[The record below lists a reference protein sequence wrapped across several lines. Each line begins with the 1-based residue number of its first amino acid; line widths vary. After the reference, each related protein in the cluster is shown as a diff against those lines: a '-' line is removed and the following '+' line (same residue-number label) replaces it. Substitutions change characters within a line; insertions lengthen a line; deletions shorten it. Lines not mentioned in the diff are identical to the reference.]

1 MNSSVPKINLKSTLN
16 WNSIGKAILDLI
28 LISFFTMLASIIA
41 LISML
46 VNNGAIAS
54 KTKKKERLYFN
65 SKIIFEV
72 NKKTTF
78 LYGKYKFIFSD
89 YIQIGP

>member
-1 MNSSVPKINLKSTLN
+1 MKSIDKIS
-16 WNSIGKAILDLI
+16 
-28 LISFFTMLASIIA
+28 
-41 LISML
+41 
-46 VNNGAIAS
+46 IAS

>member
-1 MNSSVPKINLKSTLN
+1 MEERKNKKRKIGSLS
-16 WNSIGKAILDLI
+16 
-28 LISFFTMLASIIA
+28 
-41 LISML
+41 
-46 VNNGAIAS
+46 IAS